1 MWKIAAEQKCRAF
14 VYEEGPRVDDDH
26 IALNRNGIA
35 AIDRRTR
42 RNGAV
47 IEELGWYDPIAKDP
61 AKQIQ
66 LNEERVKYWVSKGAQ
81 PSDTVR
87 DMLGRRG
94 LINVEKWEKDREYD
108 RTMIEKKKAEAAAAA
123 TAAAEKKE
131 EKKA

>member
-1 MWKIAAEQKCRAF
+1 VVRIRMQRHGHE
-14 VYEEGPRVDDDH
+14 
-26 IALNRNGIA
+26 NRPFYRIA
-35 AIDRRTR
+35 AIDRRAR

-47 IEELGWYDPIAKDP
+47 IEALGWYDPIAKDP

-94 LINVEKWEKDREYD
+94 LINLEKWEKDREYD
-108 RTMIEKKKAEAAAAA
+108 RKMVEKKKADAAAAA
-123 TAAAEKKE
+123 AAAAAAGEKKE